1 MYNVS
6 GFYSKMYH
14 LVIDFSKMAIMHVF
28 LPSSNVLLTS
38 TALFCPSPAEVRAN
52 TWNSY
57 SVYFLRP
64 VTFLDIIIAL
74 LIFLT
79 VGGSVEPLIL

>member
-1 MYNVS
+1 
-6 GFYSKMYH
+6 MYH
-14 LVIDFSKMAIMHVF
+14 LVTDFSKMAIMHVF

-38 TALFCPSPAEVRAN
+38 TALFGPSPAEVRAN

-57 SVYFLRP
+57 SVYFLSP
-64 VTFLDIIIAL
+64 VTSLDIIIAL
-74 LIFLT
+74 LVILT